1 MSAPTTKAVYLGAT
15 NWEEW
20 SAYVQF
26 LLVKEDLLWVI
37 DEVKTKPVNIAN
49 APNAMLPPAAKFR
62 LGKKLDDASWAD
74 YVYLWTRANKAAIQ
88 TIIAHCDSSRREV
101 VKALVKK
108 TDDLSIDAH
117 ASVIWEDLKTKYS
130 HGDEIRYLEIL
141 TKLNGLHQK
150 EYASREKAQKHA
162 DRVNRLVD
170 QLMLIEVDNEQLRL
184 LYYLYSIQSDPQVR
198 QAAINL
204 ATTPDMTLDTSVR
217 SIVSQCG
224 HATTASAAT
233 KLLRAGKGDSG
244 RGKRKRDGNT
254 GGSGNGA
261 PKCSHCTKRHKSE
274 ECWKKFPHLLPERY
288 RKKDNGDK
296 TEDSGR
302 KRLKGKVQE
311 DTP

>member
-26 LLVKEDLLWVI
+26 LLAKEDLLWVI

-62 LGKKLDDASWAD
+62 L
-74 YVYLWTRANKAAIQ
+74 ANKAAIQ

-108 TDDLSIDAH
+108 TDDLSIDAR
-117 ASVIWEDLKTKYS
+117 ATVIWEDLKTKYS

-150 EYASREKAQKHA
+150 EYASREEAQKHA

-224 HATTASAAT
+224 HATTASATT

-261 PKCSHCTKRHKSE
+261 PKCSHCSKRHKSE
-274 ECWKKFPHLLPERY
+274 ECWKKFPHLLPDRY
-288 RKKDNGDK
+288 RKKENGDK
-296 TEDSGR
+296 MEDSGR